1 MKMKELSMTIYEAFD
16 GRRFDTIEDC
26 QAYERK
32 LKIQR
37 NAQSKEYVDVLSN
50 IKYMCSVRATCDC
63 NEKGSEGERCPYYM
77 ESRFT
82 NICAFGDSPPSSWKF

>member
-1 MKMKELSMTIYEAFD
+1 MKMKELSVTIYEAFD

-50 IKYMCSVRATCDC
+50 IRYMCAARDTCDC
-63 NEKGSEGERCPYYM
+63 DAEGREEERCPYYIK
-77 ESRFT
+77 SGFT
-82 NICAFGDSPPSSWKF
+82 NRCAFDDSPPSSWKF